1 VPATDHHALIV
12 TKESE
17 LGAQS
22 AMILQKQQYR
32 CEVFQ
37 AGSASARDDVRN
49 ALSGK
54 RFHLV
59 IAQQRMSPY
68 SASEVLHD
76 VNAANGPV
84 RPAVVCLAYDGSD
97 RNTFIRDGGAGFI
110 LLEPGQKDLR
120 DAIADA
126 LSQVQQH
133 DQYQS
138 SKKRRALEYI
148 DRFVREDKFQH
159 FIEEIFHELK
169 YLGVRRT
176 HGPTEK
182 GKDIVCYE
190 VNRMGRA
197 EYVGVQIKLGDVHAS
212 GGRGSLTDLWRQSL
226 EAFNSRVAFPE
237 GTQYLDKFVVIAS
250 GRINELARDKLMDS
264 LRSSH
269 AHRRIIFLDRE
280 ELADL
285 LVSSCPALLASLE

>member
-1 VPATDHHALIV
+1 VPATDRQALIV
-12 TKESE
+12 TKELE
-17 LGAQS
+17 LAVQS
-22 AMILQKQQYR
+22 AMILQKQHYR
-32 CEVFQ
+32 CEVFKAGLGARRGAERALRQ
-37 AGSASARDDVRN
+37 AVPPRDCTATHVAVLRIRGSARRQRCERPGTAGGGVSRLRRVGPQYVHPRRRSRIHPART
-49 ALSGK
+49 G
-54 RFHLV
+54 
-59 IAQQRMSPY
+59 
-68 SASEVLHD
+68 
-76 VNAANGPV
+76 
-84 RPAVVCLAYDGSD
+84 
-97 RNTFIRDGGAGFI
+97 T
-110 LLEPGQKDLR
+110 KDLR

-126 LSQVQQH
+126 LLQVQQH

-138 SKKRRALEYI
+138 SKKRKALEHI
-148 DRFVREDKFQH
+148 DRFVREDKFQL
-159 FIEEIFHELK
+159 FIEEMFHELR

-197 EYVGVQIKLGDVHAS
+197 EYVGIQIKLGDVHAS

-237 GTQYLDKFVVIAS
+237 GEQYLDKFVVIAS
-250 GRINELARDKLMDS
+250 GRINELARDKLMDF

-269 AHRRIIFLDRE
+269 AHRRIFFLDRE

-285 LVSSCPALLASLE
+285 LVSSCPAVLASIE